1 MVACIDFF
9 EMSEICRPKFI
20 VRHST
25 SSKIEEQLIEVTRGL
40 TTLKLTATKLKNNR
54 LLDFLNSG
62 KKFLFILV
70 GENNSLSEKAFLQ
83 K

>member
-1 MVACIDFF
+1 MPASHFDVKP
-9 EMSEICRPKFI
+9 MTGRPKFI

-25 SSKIEEQLIEVTRGL
+25 SSKIEEQLIDVTRGL
-40 TTLKLTATKLKNNR
+40 TTLKITATKLKNNR

-62 KKFLFILV
+62 KKFLFIPV
-70 GENNSLSEKAFLQ
+70 GQNNSLSKKAFLQ

>member
-1 MVACIDFF
+1 MPASHFDVKPMTD
-9 EMSEICRPKFI
+9 RPKFI

-40 TTLKLTATKLKNNR
+40 TTLKITATKLKNNR

-62 KKFLFILV
+62 KKFLFIPV